1 MPGCVLK
8 EAVFVSVG
16 VTLFAHRQVFERL
29 GYRRATTASG
39 CTARGWCRRAMGE
52 PPSVTFTFTRLTP
65 NAPEL
70 TGARIF
76 SPAQF
81 IQFFS
86 G

>member
-16 VTLFAHRQVFERL
+16 VKLFAHRQVFERL

-52 PPSVTFTFTRLTP
+52 PLLSAPVAPDPPFCRLLSPSPLH
-65 NAPEL
+65 
-70 TGARIF
+70 G
-76 SPAQF
+76 
-81 IQFFS
+81 
-86 G
+86 